1 MYQGN
6 KRNNQTE
13 NKYLENMTV
22 NRAL

>member
-13 NKYLENMTV
+13 NKYLEKMTV